1 MTHPNRIVVKV
12 GTNVLTAGTDKV
24 HRPTM
29 VSLVQQIAA
38 VRNQGIEIVL
48 VSSGAIAVGRE
59 RLHFPARRRDIPLK
73 QMLAAVGQSRLMH
86 LYEQIFEL

>member
-1 MTHPNRIVVKV
+1 
-12 GTNVLTAGTDKV
+12 
-24 HRPTM
+24 
-29 VSLVQQIAA
+29 
-38 VRNQGIEIVL
+38 VL

-86 LYEQIFEL
+86 LYEQIFELYGITVAQTLLTRGDLADRHRYLNARNTLLACLMHNVLADCQ